1 MASRRSPVAVRP
13 IRPTRDRPDIERTPV
28 TAAVTATRP
37 VSAPRRPGY
46 WTRYRHALWLLTTR
60 DLKVRYT
67 TSTLGYLWSII
78 DPLMMAGIYWFVF
91 TLIIPHGRAGQ
102 EPYIVFLL
110 SAMLPWQWFSGNI
123 SDATRAFRSES
134 KLIRSVKIPRSIW
147 ILRQIASK
155 GIEFLISLPV
165 IAFFAIIT
173 LKAPVI
179 EGLLYLPMALVL
191 QIVLTV
197 GLNLIIAPAS
207 VFLRDLERVVKL
219 ATRLLFYGA
228 PVIYSFKL
236 GNPVLHFL
244 YGLDP
249 VVGFL
254 ELYRACFFPQVLDW
268 GYVLQSAIVSLI
280 LLAIGTV
287 VFRRS
292 IPRVLKEI

>member
-1 MASRRSPVAVRP
+1 M
-13 IRPTRDRPDIERTPV
+13 

-37 VSAPRRPGY
+37 VRATRRPGY

-67 TSTLGYLWSII
+67 TSALGYLWSII

-102 EPYIVFLL
+102 EPYVLFLL
-110 SAMLPWQWFSGNI
+110 SALLPWTWFSGNI
-123 SDATRAFRSES
+123 SDATRAFRSEA

-165 IAFFAIIT
+165 IAFFALVT
-173 LKAPVI
+173 LKAPVL
-179 EGLLYLPMALVL
+179 EALLYLPLALVL

-219 ATRLLFYGA
+219 VTRVLFYGA

-254 ELYRACFFPQVLDW
+254 ELYRACFFPAVLDW
-268 GYVLQSAIVSLI
+268 VYVLESAIVSLI

-292 IPRVLKEI
+292 VPRVLKEI

>member
-1 MASRRSPVAVRP
+1 M
-13 IRPTRDRPDIERTPV
+13 TT
-28 TAAVTATRP
+28 AVTATRP
-37 VSAPRRPGY
+37 VRAARRPTY
-46 WTRYRHALWLLTTR
+46 WARYRHALWLLTTR

-67 TSTLGYLWSII
+67 TSVLGYLWSII
-78 DPLMMAGIYWFVF
+78 DPLLMAGIYWFVF
-91 TLIIPHGRAGQ
+91 TVVIPHGRAGQ

-110 SAMLPWQWFSGNI
+110 SALLPWTWFSGNL
-123 SDATRAFRSES
+123 SDGTRAFRSEA

-165 IAFFAIIT
+165 IAFFALVT
-173 LKAPVI
+173 LKPPVLGARI
-179 EGLLYLPMALVL
+179 YLPLALVL

-219 ATRLLFYGA
+219 ATRLLFYAA

-236 GNPVLHFL
+236 GNPLLHFL
-244 YGLDP
+244 YGLNP
-249 VVGFL
+249 IVGFL
-254 ELYRACFFPQVLDW
+254 ELYRACFFPEVLDW
-268 GYVLQSAIVSLI
+268 AYVLESAIVSLI
-280 LLAIGTV
+280 LFAVGTV

-292 IPRVLKEI
+292 VPRVLKEI